1 MATKALK
8 GERTTRVAT
17 SDSSHNSI
25 PFYTWL
31 KKTGAEKF
39 HPATFTPTIG
49 DTSKAF
55 RSNLSDYTIGQTMY
69 NVTNPFFPVQGDTNK
84 GFSVASDFTSSERVF
99 NVEVKGGTGLWMPCA
114 IYGSI
119 SFYWKN
125 DAVSDKNWSPRY
137 FAIRAKNAI
146 TQDEVLWGSGMYN
159 GNYDSASGRVYTYS
173 NSTYNAEL
181 NNLGPGWFVYGIIF
195 NIHSRSQSLFSAPT
209 GRLTD
214 TRLGWQHSGLT
225 GTNRMI
231 LPKEMSWNEMCSVY
245 QSGRR
250 EYG

>member
-1 MATKALK
+1 MATKSLRV
-8 GERTTRVAT
+8 ERTTRVAT
-17 SDSSHNSI
+17 SESSHYSI
-25 PFYTWL
+25 PLYTWL
-31 KKTGAEKF
+31 KKTGAEKS

-49 DTSKAF
+49 DTSRTF
-55 RSNLSDYTIGQTMY
+55 HSNMSDYQIENSLY
-69 NVTNPFFPVQGDTNK
+69 NVTNPFFPVQSDLDK
-84 GFSVASDFTSSERVF
+84 GFSVASDFTPQERVF
-99 NVEVKGGTGLWMPCA
+99 NVEVQGGTGLWMPCA

-125 DAVSDKNWSPRY
+125 DARSDKNWAPRH
-137 FAIRAKNAI
+137 FGIRAKNAI

-159 GNYDSASGRVYTYS
+159 SNYDSASGRVYTHS
-173 NSTYNAEL
+173 DANNNAAL
-181 NNLGPGWFVYGIIF
+181 KNLGPGWFVYGIIF
-195 NIHSRSQSLFSAPT
+195 NIHSRSQALFAAPT
-209 GRLTD
+209 GSLTD
-214 TRLGWQHSGLT
+214 TRLGWQNSGLS